1 MIKIAYSPVYRHPLP
16 EDHRFPMR
24 KYELIPQQLLQEN
37 IIDPSALFEPLPCEV
52 EVLTLTHTPAY
63 VHGLKQ
69 GTLDEKMF
77 RKIGFPWS
85 PALFERERILI
96 QGTIDCAKYAKDH
109 GVSLNIA
116 GGTHHAFADKGE
128 GFCLMNDFAVA
139 ANYLLHHQMAQR
151 ILIID
156 LDVHQGNGTA
166 RIFRD
171 QPCVFTFSMHGKDNY
186 PFHKEQSDLDIE
198 LPDGT
203 DDNTYLE
210 LLEWH
215 LPRVFEQHK
224 PDMVFYQSGV
234 DILAS
239 DRFGKIAV
247 TPEGCSHRDAFVFS
261 ICKNFGTPVAV
272 SMGGGY
278 SPNLDDVVAAHCR
291 TFKSAI
297 QTFFP

>member
-16 EDHRFPMR
+16 EDHRFPML
-24 KYELIPQQLLQEN
+24 KYERIPHQLVQEGLIDAN
-37 IIDPSALFEPLPCEV
+37 ALFEPLPCEL

-63 VHGLKQ
+63 VDGLMH

-85 PALFERERILI
+85 RGLFERERILI

-109 GVSLNIA
+109 GVSLNVA
-116 GGTHHAFADKGE
+116 GGTHHAFADRGE
-128 GFCLMNDFAVA
+128 GFCLMNDMAVA
-139 ANYLLHHQMAQR
+139 ANYLLHHRLAKR

-166 RIFRD
+166 RIFNNR
-171 QPCVFTFSMHGKDNY
+171 PEVFTFSMHGKGNY

-198 LPDGT
+198 LEDGT
-203 DDNTYLE
+203 DDNSYLGLLE
-210 LLEWH
+210 LH
-215 LPRVFEQHK
+215 LSAIFEQHK
-224 PDMVFYQSGV
+224 PDMIFYQAGV

-247 TPEGCSHRDAFVFS
+247 TPEGCVHRDALVFS
-261 ICKNFGTPVAV
+261 YCKKSGTPVAV

-278 SPNLDDVVAAHCR
+278 SPNLDDVVTAHCR

-297 QTFFP
+297 QTFFT